1 MHDDS
6 FSYKRHK
13 EIVRHTQSES
23 AKCYQASPDQ
33 TFVACG
39 TAKRYFSGYIVSQN
53 RSMETYVYIHT
64 NPNRSIASHTK
75 KVGNAIKGFTDFSLK
90 ADVES
95 NKALLVRPYI
105 LV

>member
-6 FSYKRHK
+6 FSYKHYK

-23 AKCYQASPDQ
+23 AKYYQASPDQ

-39 TAKRYFSGYIVSQN
+39 TAERYLSGYIVSQN
-53 RSMETYVYIHT
+53 RSIETDIYIHT
-64 NPNRSIASHTK
+64 NLNRSITSHTK
-75 KVGNAIKGFTDFSLK
+75 KVGNVTKGFTDFSLK

-95 NKALLVRPYI
+95 DTALLVRPYI